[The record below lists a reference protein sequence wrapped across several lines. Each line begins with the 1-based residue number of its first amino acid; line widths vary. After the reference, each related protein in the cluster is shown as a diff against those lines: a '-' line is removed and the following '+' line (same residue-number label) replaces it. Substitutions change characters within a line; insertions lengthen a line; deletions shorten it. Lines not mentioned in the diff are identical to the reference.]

1 MRSKTLLLMVAGIC
15 GSIAAVG
22 ANSWMQAQ
30 GSVAVQPKLVEIF
43 VTVNDIDLGEELT
56 AENIK
61 LEEWPADRVPEG
73 AMNKLKD
80 LEGKFANQRL
90 YAGEPL
96 MKRKLMDSAGNT
108 RRDIPEGYCVV
119 SMQPDAASGVGNL
132 VGPGDRVNVIG
143 FFKESDIIPQT
154 TTKVVLTGIRV
165 YAVDGR
171 TTRAEEE
178 EVGKAAKTI
187 SLLIPNKEEEAW
199 TYANEL
205 GNVRLSLSRP
215 DERERGNAG
224 KDGETSG
231 DQFLNWIADHRTSS
245 EPTPPAPQPTP
256 RATATPAARP
266 TAPATPQAAP
276 LQMVKLGSEGTVQVY
291 EERNGMFVVIES
303 NTEDAPAAS
312 SQSTPNRS
320 TTTGTRAANGGS
332 PYDYLNGS
340 ESPFFEN
347 EQTEPSEETGNEPT
361 ASQEAATG

>member
-1 MRSKTLLLMVAGIC
+1 MRSKTLLLMIAGIC
-15 GSIAAVG
+15 GTIAAVG

-30 GSVAVQPKLVEIF
+30 GSAAVQPKLVEIF

-61 LEEWPADRVPEG
+61 LEEWPVDRVPEG

-143 FFKESDIIPQT
+143 FFKESDLIPQT
-154 TTKVVLTGIRV
+154 TTKVVLTSIRV

-178 EVGKAAKTI
+178 QVGKAAKTI

-205 GNVRLSLSRP
+205 GSIRLSLSRP
-215 DERERGNAG
+215 DESAKG
-224 KDGETSG
+224 KEGPHGETSG
-231 DQFLNWIADHRTSS
+231 EQFLTWIGNYQKSPGPIEPAPRTSV
-245 EPTPPAPQPTP
+245 PPTAATPPP
-256 RATATPAARP
+256 
-266 TAPATPQAAP
+266 APATPQQAP
-276 LQMVKLGSEGTVQVY
+276 LRMVKLGSEGAVHVY
-291 EERNGMFVVIES
+291 EQRNGMFVVVES
-303 NTEDAPAAS
+303 NTEESPAAAS
-312 SQSTPNRS
+312 PS
-320 TTTGTRAANGGS
+320 TGTGSARGGS

-340 ESPFFEN
+340 ESPFFES
-347 EQTEPSEETGNEPT
+347 EQTEPSEETGGKPAPSNE
-361 ASQEAATG
+361 ASAE